1 MQLRSKICTMFV
13 CWSLHGVFTHSC
25 NYNIYEIVNIIVIP
39 YDFDKKILVN
49 HILDIIKHVIG
60 PKIDVK
66 VSFSVKGII
75 NDKNDKHHGIYFFKI
90 KISLYIEFFFN
101 APYF

>member
-1 MQLRSKICTMFV
+1 
-13 CWSLHGVFTHSC
+13 
-25 NYNIYEIVNIIVIP
+25 
-39 YDFDKKILVN
+39 
-49 HILDIIKHVIG
+49 VIG